1 MDPSRNWMAI
11 VSLILG
17 IISICGAGGTIVI
30 PIIGLVLGFMGRS
43 SEQGTLSTIGLVLN
57 FLALFGWLIF
67 LIFFGGLAVVAS
79 LAGVSGM

>member
-30 PIIGLVLGFMGRS
+30 PIIGLVLGFMGRAS
-43 SEQGTLSTIGLVLN
+43 AQGTMATIGLVLN

-67 LIFFGGLAVVAS
+67 LIFFGGVAIIGGM
-79 LAGVSGM
+79 AGMS